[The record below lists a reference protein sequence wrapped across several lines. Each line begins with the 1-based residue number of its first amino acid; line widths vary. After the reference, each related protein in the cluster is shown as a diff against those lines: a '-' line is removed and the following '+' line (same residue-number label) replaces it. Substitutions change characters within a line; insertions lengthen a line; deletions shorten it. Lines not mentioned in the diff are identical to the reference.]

1 MALSDINVNI
11 QEQTI
16 QLDDNELKLK
26 CPFKLMISGSSGAG
40 KSRWSHFLKIPAGVN
55 HTVTASPWR
64 NHLGDHG
71 LPQALEFT
79 MITRVV
85 PPRL

>member
-1 MALSDINVNI
+1 MKLFIEARKTMALSDINVNI

-40 KSRWSHFLKIPAGVN
+40 KSR
-55 HTVTASPWR
+55 
-64 NHLGDHG
+64 
-71 LPQALEFT
+71 
-79 MITRVV
+79 
-85 PPRL
+85 

>member
-1 MALSDINVNI
+1 MSVSNRFGFRATVKSDLFVKITKKRKKKLKLFIEARKTMALSDINVNI

-40 KSRWSHFLKIPAGVN
+40 KSR
-55 HTVTASPWR
+55 
-64 NHLGDHG
+64 
-71 LPQALEFT
+71 
-79 MITRVV
+79 
-85 PPRL
+85 

>member
-1 MALSDINVNI
+1 MTGALSVSSVTDTSSWSQSSSSSYILSGRPKKLKLFIEARKTMALSDINVNI

-40 KSRWSHFLKIPAGVN
+40 KSR
-55 HTVTASPWR
+55 
-64 NHLGDHG
+64 
-71 LPQALEFT
+71 
-79 MITRVV
+79 
-85 PPRL
+85 